1 MIYQTFAQLYDELF
15 DPQLY
20 DDWLQFVQ
28 AHVPAGRHLLDLAG
42 GAGRLA
48 VLLAQA
54 GYRVVDADFSAEM
67 LALAD
72 QHRQAAGVDFDLV
85 EADMRDLSGL
95 PQYDAITCFADSLCY
110 LPDLAAVTA
119 TFRAV
124 YEHLVPGGYFLFD
137 VITPYQTD
145 EVYPGFTYNFE
156 DPDHARAFLWASY
169 ADDAIDHGVVHDLAF
184 FIRQGDGSYQ
194 RIGEQHFERTYQ
206 QADFRAALKA
216 AGFADEQIQ
225 VSADFGRQKPTA
237 QTTRWFFTVQKP
249 GQAVK
254 G

>member
-54 GYRVVDADFSAEM
+54 GYRVVD
-67 LALAD
+67 
-72 QHRQAAGVDFDLV
+72 
-85 EADMRDLSGL
+85 SGL

-169 ADDAIDHGVVHDLAF
+169 ADDAIAHGVVHDLAF

-225 VSADFGRQKPTA
+225 VSADFGRQKPAA